1 MAIQQKAAK
10 IRGIADIVF
19 CIDFSDSMADC
30 IAGVKDHISKFA
42 GSLETGNPN
51 MLIDWQIGFCGY
63 SDIDFVKFHFT
74 RDTHDFSAKLSTATT
89 EGGDE
94 FTPGAIDFCI
104 SDFEWR
110 PVSNKFLIVFTDET
124 ISTGGSDEQIKEG
137 KARFE
142 DLLNKITN
150 SHIRLFYFG
159 PDCPHYRKF
168 EKISRTIVTY
178 VEDSFSTIDFSALLG
193 SLGKTVSQSCS
204 GQNLGGK
211 SKQPY
216 IYDLSS
222 FKINNL

>member
-19 CIDFSDSMADC
+19 CIDFSESMSDC
-30 IAGVKDHISKFA
+30 IAGVKNHISTFA
-42 GSLETGNPN
+42 GSLESTNPN
-51 MLIDWQIGFCGY
+51 MVIDWQIGFCGY
-63 SDIDFVKFHFT
+63 SDIDFIKFNFT
-74 RDTHDFSAKLSTATT
+74 RDTDDFSAKLEAAAT

-124 ISTGGSDEQIKEG
+124 ISTGGTDEQIKEG
-137 KARFE
+137 KARFQ

-159 PDCPHYRKF
+159 PDCPYYRKF
-168 EKISRTIVTY
+168 ETISRTIVTY
-178 VEDSFSTIDFSALLG
+178 IEDSFSTIDFSALLG

-204 GQNLGGK
+204 GQNTGGK
-211 SKQPY
+211 SKPPY

-222 FKINNL
+222 FKINYL